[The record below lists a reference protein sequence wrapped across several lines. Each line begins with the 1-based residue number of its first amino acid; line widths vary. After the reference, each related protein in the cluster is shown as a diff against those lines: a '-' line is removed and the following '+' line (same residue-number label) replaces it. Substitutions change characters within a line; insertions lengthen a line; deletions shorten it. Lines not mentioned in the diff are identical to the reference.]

1 MEDTAED
8 KKIEVSGSQEKEEQ
22 KADQEEAKYEMSLY
36 YRSKINIILY
46 FL

>member
-22 KADQEEAKYEMSLY
+22 KNRSR
-36 YRSKINIILY
+36 RSKIRDVTIL
-46 FL
+46 